1 MALNLGSDEL
11 TSKLDGDAVLNACT
25 KTSWKPNRMFQ
36 YLPRHRA
43 GLSLCRWYSR
53 AKKVCTEKNCFPYTR
68 MSRLKPAAPLAGKWG
83 FQGGFPYTRELAD
96 TKNLMIEAANLPLA
110 VLGPP
115 S

>member
-53 AKKVCTEKNCFPYTR
+53 AKKVCTEKNCFPYTCDSRVFQADFR
-68 MSRLKPAAPLAGKWG
+68 MRGIGA
-83 FQGGFPYTRELAD
+83 
-96 TKNLMIEAANLPLA
+96 
-110 VLGPP
+110 
-115 S
+115 